1 MMENK
6 VAGIIL
12 AAGGSKRLGRPKQ
25 LLDWFGKTLVEHI
38 IDVAKEAKLDPIIVV
53 TGSHHEIVEGIVEEQ
68 DVIFARNEQWENGQS
83 GSLIKGIEELEN
95 YSPRPFIFLLCDQ
108 PQVTPEL
115 VERLK
120 TAAKES
126 DNEIVMVKVD
136 DITSP
141 PILFKPVCIESLVKL
156 TGDQGGKGLTQIYKT
171 KYISWKDD
179 RLINDID
186 TEEDYLKLKSKYAN

>member
-25 LLDWFGKTLVEHI
+25 LLDWFGKTFIEHI
-38 IDVAKEAKLDPIIVV
+38 IEVAKEAKLDPVIVI
-53 TGSHHEIVEGIVEEQ
+53 TGAHHEIVEGVVEGQ
-68 DVIFARNEQWENGQS
+68 NVIMSRNEQWKSGQS
-83 GSLIKGIEELEN
+83 GSLIKGIEELKN

-115 VERLK
+115 IEAIK
-120 TAAKES
+120 TAALET
-126 DNEIVMVKVD
+126 DNEIVMVKVN

-156 TGDQGGKGLTQIYKT
+156 TGDQGGKVLTKVYKT
-171 KYISWKDD
+171 KYLTWKDE
-179 RLINDID
+179 RLIKDID
-186 TEEDYLKLKSKYAN
+186 TEEDYLDLKSKFTI